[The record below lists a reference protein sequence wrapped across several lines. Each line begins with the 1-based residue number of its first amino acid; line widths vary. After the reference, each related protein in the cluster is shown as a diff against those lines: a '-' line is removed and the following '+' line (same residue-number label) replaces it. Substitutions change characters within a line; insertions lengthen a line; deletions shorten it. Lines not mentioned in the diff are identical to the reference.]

1 MANAVKM
8 LVFDI
13 RFGREPLHT
22 LAGHRNNYMPG
33 LVSPLVDEL
42 PMTSTVLMIDLGSG
56 HHV

>member
-1 MANAVKM
+1 M

-33 LVSPLVDEL
+33 LVSPLVDES